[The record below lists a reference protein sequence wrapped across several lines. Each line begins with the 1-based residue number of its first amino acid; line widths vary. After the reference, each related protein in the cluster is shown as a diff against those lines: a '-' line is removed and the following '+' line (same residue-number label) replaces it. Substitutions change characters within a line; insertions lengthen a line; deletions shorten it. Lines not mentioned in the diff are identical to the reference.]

1 MSERFKEKR
10 YPCGAERVV
19 LKVAPLL
26 RGKAPE
32 EAPGVCWEKRAE
44 ARWLPCEPSGCG
56 MKAGGCLRKG
66 CVLPPLA
73 GTGSSAQR
81 CAVLPMPPGERV
93 EGLCE
98 SRSAAGGA
106 GWDAAAGCAWRRAEE
121 RRAAPAIP
129 PGLQPGLAVGSP
141 ARGTGWGLRG
151 PESPL
156 CPEPSC
162 DALSRLLPG
171 VSWVWVVLGVCI
183 QSRSLELPTFPR
195 ALLRLCCALKWG
207 EFTRVYSGGSR
218 SQIHLT
224 MDLVQQD

>member
-141 ARGTGWGLRG
+141 ARGTGWGLSG
-151 PESPL
+151 SDSPL
-156 CPEPSC
+156 CPEQSC

-171 VSWVWVVLGVCI
+171 VSGYGLSWECAYNPAA
-183 QSRSLELPTFPR
+183 SSCPRFPER
-195 ALLRLCCALKWG
+195 C
-207 EFTRVYSGGSR
+207 
-218 SQIHLT
+218 
-224 MDLVQQD
+224 